1 VSRLDDLAARRALL
15 VATATVQRTQLVL
28 HARLLRLRSAALVEG
43 GRRWSLLA
51 ATGAL
56 AALSALSALS
66 AGAMLAGGRGDAAA
80 LSPGEA
86 LAPATGWPAARRWLR
101 IAAEVFALWRAWN
114 AWRVRRAQQR

>member
-1 VSRLDDLAARRALL
+1 MSRLDDLAARRALL

-28 HARLLRLRSAALVEG
+28 HARLLHLRSAALVEG

-56 AALSALSALS
+56 AALSALSA
-66 AGAMLAGGRGDAAA
+66 GAMLAGGRDDAAA
-80 LSPGEA
+80 PSPGEA
-86 LAPATGWPAARRWLR
+86 LAPAAGWPAARRWLR